1 MCKAMCKDMCKD
13 MWNNMCKELYLM
25 CKDMYVQGTIPSNVL
40 CTMHC
45 SGDYIDIGSEL
56 SSGSFILVSDT
67 GLEQEEVRELGS
79 DSSVISFCFELLRGH
94 LLLLLFDQC
103 FFGQKLCYQMIWG
116 LMRTWGG
123 EEQMENKLI
132 VTLIYC
138 DTSIV

>member
-45 SGDYIDIGSEL
+45 YGDYIDIGSEL

-103 FFGQKLCYQMIWG
+103 FLGQKLCYQMIWG
-116 LMRTWGG
+116 LMRRRAD
-123 EEQMENKLI
+123 EK
-132 VTLIYC
+132 
-138 DTSIV
+138 